1 MSISAAAARL
11 RGPRLPTEADLE
23 ALNVLFSDAFTD
35 RYRRDG
41 LSGVRVPKLN
51 PQIWRYA
58 IQDAAGGAMLWFDT
72 RDELVAFNIAH
83 HSGAE
88 GWMGPLAVRPD
99 RQFGGVGK
107 VIVGAALEW
116 LRSERVSTIGLETMP
131 RTVEN
136 IGFYGK
142 IGFVPQHLTVT
153 MTTDPV
159 RKDVSGNPICLGD
172 LTDANR
178 KAAME
183 RCRDR
188 LNQSAPGYDFT
199 REFELSHDLEIGDTV
214 MLERDGEVIG
224 FALWHSAPLTGS
236 GPSDELRLLKL
247 FADSAETF
255 ECLIG
260 VTEQC
265 AVDLGIRRVAIR
277 CQTAYSNAYRTLIKL
292 GYSVRWTDLR
302 MTLQGFSEAQLAK
315 GEILFSNWE
324 I

>member
-1 MSISAAAARL
+1 MSISAAAGRL
-11 RGPRLPTEADLE
+11 RGPRAPTEADLE
-23 ALNVLFSDAFTD
+23 PLNVLFSDAFTD

-41 LSGVRVPKLN
+41 LTGVRVPKLN

-58 IQDAAGGAMLWFDT
+58 IQDAGDGAMVWFDT
-72 RDELVAFNIAH
+72 RDQLVAFNIAH

-107 VIVGAALEW
+107 VIVGSALEW
-116 LRSERVSTIGLETMP
+116 LRSEGVTTIGLETMP

-159 RKDVSGNPICLGD
+159 RKDVTGEAVCLGD
-172 LTDANR
+172 LDDSDR

-183 RCRDR
+183 RCRERLDR
-188 LNQSAPGYDFT
+188 SAPGFDFT
-199 REFELSHDLEIGDTV
+199 REFELSYDLEIGDTV
-214 MLERDGEVIG
+214 MLERGGEVIG
-224 FALWHSAPLTGS
+224 FALWHSAPLTGD

-247 FADSAETF
+247 FADSEDTF
-255 ECLIG
+255 ENLIG

-265 AVDLGIRRVAIR
+265 AVDLGIPRVAIR
-277 CQTAYSNAYRTLIKL
+277 CQTEYSNAYRMLVRL

-302 MTLQGFSEAQLAK
+302 MTLEGFSEAQLVE

>member
-1 MSISAAAARL
+1 MNMSDAAGRL
-11 RGPRLPTEADLE
+11 RGPRAPTEADLD
-23 ALNVLFSDAFTD
+23 ALNILFSNAFTD

-41 LSGVRVPKLN
+41 LTGVRVPKLN

-58 IQDAAGGAMLWFDT
+58 IQDAGDGAMLWFNA
-72 RDELVAFNIAH
+72 RDELVAFNVAH
-83 HSGAE
+83 HSGVE

-99 RQFGGVGK
+99 FQLGGVGK
-107 VIVGAALEW
+107 VIVGAALDW
-116 LRSERVSTIGLETMP
+116 LRSEGVSTIGLETMP

-142 IGFVPQHLTVT
+142 VGFVPQYLTVT
-153 MTTDPV
+153 MTTDTE
-159 RKDVSGNPICLGD
+159 RKDVSGHAVCLGD
-172 LTDANR
+172 LSEADRN
-178 KAAME
+178 AAMD
-183 RCRDR
+183 RCRER

-199 REFELSHDLEIGDTV
+199 REFALTHELEIGDTV
-214 MLERDGEVIG
+214 VLERDGDVRG
-224 FALWHSAPLTGS
+224 FAVWHSAPLTGDE
-236 GPSDELRLLKL
+236 PSDELRLLKV

-255 ECLIG
+255 EHLVG

-265 AVDLGIRRVAIR
+265 AVDLGIPRVAIR
-277 CQTAYSNAYRTLIKL
+277 CQTAYSDAFCALIRL